1 MILNASSLLP
11 HFIIPPLIAIYGS
24 VGEVG
29 DSSISYRCKIARFLR
44 EIWTMKGYH
53 EDITNIEEN
62 RVCIFSGRTK
72 TPQSSI
78 INFAHGLISI
88 FSSLIAETFS
98 SIPKIKAIYKEITTE
113 AFMNSPSEQQDDKLL
128 ELKRMENNVK
138 SSFLLAN
145 ETLLLFKD
153 AAEEW
158 HVCGFGPLLI
168 ALQEVWMDDSIR
180 NTLAGSLA
188 TILSQLVGKEGTDL
202 KVWKGL

>member
-1 MILNASSLLP
+1 M
-11 HFIIPPLIAIYGS
+11 
-24 VGEVG
+24 
-29 DSSISYRCKIARFLR
+29 
-44 EIWTMKGYH
+44 
-53 EDITNIEEN
+53 
-62 RVCIFSGRTK
+62 
-72 TPQSSI
+72 
-78 INFAHGLISI
+78 
-88 FSSLIAETFS
+88 IAETFS

-168 ALQEVWMDDSIR
+168 AL
-180 NTLAGSLA
+180 
-188 TILSQLVGKEGTDL
+188 
-202 KVWKGL
+202 